1 MTFAIPA
8 TVYNKKYNF
17 IFIFFPTYLPN
28 FSKKKSVNQ
37 LIKLEWP
44 KRTSKLSCD
53 DHLNYI
59 GEPYYSITVLSIFL
73 LRKLMLRIKIKLE
86 LFSYL
91 TFITCFI
98 FIALF
103 ELKIC

>member
-44 KRTSKLSCD
+44 KQNNQLHQKNSELSSIVLLSFSVFSLYKL
-53 DHLNYI
+53 
-59 GEPYYSITVLSIFL
+59 
-73 LRKLMLRIKIKLE
+73 
-86 LFSYL
+86 
-91 TFITCFI
+91 
-98 FIALF
+98 
-103 ELKIC
+103 LKIVVRKSLEHNQHRP

>member
-17 IFIFFPTYLPN
+17 IFIFFPIYLPN

-44 KRTSKLSCD
+44 KTHKISVTYPWDEIPNNKLLSK
-53 DHLNYI
+53 
-59 GEPYYSITVLSIFL
+59 
-73 LRKLMLRIKIKLE
+73 
-86 LFSYL
+86 
-91 TFITCFI
+91 
-98 FIALF
+98 
-103 ELKIC
+103 

>member
-44 KRTSKLSCD
+44 YSVDTVFSTRKKLTTCKSLVRCSTPVTTK
-53 DHLNYI
+53 LINCSLLL
-59 GEPYYSITVLSIFL
+59 GCIF
-73 LRKLMLRIKIKLE
+73 MYVFG
-86 LFSYL
+86 FS
-91 TFITCFI
+91 
-98 FIALF
+98 
-103 ELKIC
+103 

>member
-44 KRTSKLSCD
+44 YGT
-53 DHLNYI
+53 
-59 GEPYYSITVLSIFL
+59 
-73 LRKLMLRIKIKLE
+73 
-86 LFSYL
+86 
-91 TFITCFI
+91 
-98 FIALF
+98 IASDYNLP
-103 ELKIC
+103 